1 MTKLFIS
8 IIICLSFY
16 LFIKQ
21 DGLLD
26 YYKGYNNYLI
36 LEEKQSKLNQE
47 LTKIINENRLL
58 KNNNRYIEK
67 IAREEYFFIYPN
79 EIIISL
85 D

>member
-1 MTKLFIS
+1 MSF
-8 IIICLSFY
+8 FY

-26 YYKGYNNYLI
+26 YYKGYNNYLT
-36 LEEKQSKLNQE
+36 LEEEQFKLNQE
-47 LTKIINENRLL
+47 LKIIINENKLL
-58 KNNNRYIEK
+58 KNNKRYIEK
-67 IAREEYFFIYPN
+67 TAREEYFFIYPN

>member
-36 LEEKQSKLNQE
+36 LEEKQSKLNLE
-47 LTKIINENRLL
+47 LTKIIDENRLL

-67 IAREEYFFIYPN
+67 TAREEYFFIYPN

>member
-8 IIICLSFY
+8 IIICLLFY

-26 YYKGYNNYLI
+26 YYKGYNNYII
-36 LEEKQSKLNQE
+36 LEEEQSKLNQE
-47 LTKIINENRLL
+47 LKIIKDENRLL

-67 IAREEYFFIYPN
+67 TAREEYFFIYPN

>member
-58 KNNNRYIEK
+58 QNNNRYIEK
-67 IAREEYFFIYPN
+67 TAREEYFFIYPN

>member
-47 LTKIINENRLL
+47 LTKIIDENRLL
-58 KNNNRYIEK
+58 K
-67 IAREEYFFIYPN
+67 
-79 EIIISL
+79 
-85 D
+85 